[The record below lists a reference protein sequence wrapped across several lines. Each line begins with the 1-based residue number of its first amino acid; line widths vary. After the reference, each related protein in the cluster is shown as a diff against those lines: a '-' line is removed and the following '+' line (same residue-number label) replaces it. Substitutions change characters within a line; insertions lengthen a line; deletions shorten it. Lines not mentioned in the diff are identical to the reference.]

1 MKCDNCKYYE
11 WYYDHCLKWDCVV
24 DARACH
30 GWCFEPMKIQY
41 DTESWR
47 MPVNL
52 KITKIS
58 KHISPIDLDEA
69 GDAW

>member
-11 WYYDHCLKWDCVV
+11 WYYDHCLKWDCEV

-30 GWCFEPMKIQY
+30 GCFEPMEIQY

>member
-11 WYYDHCLKWDCVV
+11 WYYDKFLKWDCEV

-30 GWCFEPMKIQY
+30 GCFEPIEIRHN
-41 DTESWR
+41 TESSR
-47 MPVNL
+47 KPVKL

-58 KHISPIDLDEA
+58 KHISPIELDEV
-69 GDAW
+69 GDVE